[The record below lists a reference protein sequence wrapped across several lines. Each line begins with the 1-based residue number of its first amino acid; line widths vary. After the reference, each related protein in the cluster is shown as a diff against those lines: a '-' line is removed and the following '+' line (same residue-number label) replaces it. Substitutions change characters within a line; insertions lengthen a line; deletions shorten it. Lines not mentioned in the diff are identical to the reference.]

1 MKRRNGHR
9 RMTRLHHD
17 LPRITLWLVVV
28 SVVAFA
34 IA

>member
-1 MKRRNGHR
+1 MKHDGHGALA
-9 RMTRLHHD
+9 RLHHD
-17 LPRITLWLVVV
+17 LPRLTLWLVVV

>member
-1 MKRRNGHR
+1 MNRNEHGSLA
-9 RMTRLHHD
+9 RLHHD
-17 LPRITLWLVVV
+17 LPRLALWLVVV